1 MWSLPWVAGALA
13 VGENEGMS
21 TPELAPHSSVW
32 GVVSVWIA
40 ALLAGIAIAL
50 FVPVE
55 WWVAWFILAFAA
67 AVLASFGVQLASGH
81 PAGFIQRVG
90 ASSVGSLIVLG
101 VVSAIASVPALL
113 AV

>member
-1 MWSLPWVAGALA
+1 M
-13 VGENEGMS
+13 GENEGMS
-21 TPELAPHSSVW
+21 TPELAPYSSVW

-40 ALLAGIAIAL
+40 ALVAGIAIAI

-67 AVLASFGVQLASGH
+67 AVMASFSVQLAFGR

-90 ASSVGSLIVLG
+90 ASALGALIVLG
-101 VVSAIASVPALL
+101 VVSAVASVPALL